1 MGAVFEAAVLSFVV
15 VAVYL
20 IYSLERN
27 SNEPFAAE
35 WARPNLSL

>member
-1 MGAVFEAAVLSFVV
+1 MAVFEAAVLSFV

-35 WARPNLSL
+35 